1 MGVGS
6 TCGPDHKLCDHQA
19 SNTDTA
25 RHDRAD
31 KIIIIIITTA
41 VEINSTML
49 YDLNIPWTPQTTQS
63 ELERTLRFSQSLGYN
78 VVALNHTLS
87 APVQSTITN
96 PIPQLGPVHSS
107 FPPPSQQPQKT
118 TSTTSSIT
126 TKLPTTL
133 RRATVVISDPAVNHR
148 LPTLAAAYDLLAAR
162 PTTEK
167 AFLAACTT
175 MSEIS
180 LISLDLTTSF
190 PFHFRPKPCMAA
202 VNRGVLFEIC
212 YGQLFPSSST
222 TATTPNQGSRA
233 RALFIGNVIEIFRAT
248 RGRGI
253 IFSSEASPR
262 NGGGT
267 LRAPADVVNLFA
279 VWGLSNEKGL
289 EALGTNPRIVVVN
302 EGLKR
307 RSFRGVVDI
316 VQVEGKVPS
325 DRRGDA
331 AETDGDK
338 NSNDNDKNANSSKKQ
353 QQQKQKKNDAQNGQ
367 KPSQGGHQN
376 TATNN
381 NNQSQTQRQEG
392 ANGKRKHD
400 GGSDQNTTTT
410 TASNPSSTIPG
421 STNTNKRQAKKMK
434 LAQRAVDAP

>member
-1 MGVGS
+1 
-6 TCGPDHKLCDHQA
+6 
-19 SNTDTA
+19 
-25 RHDRAD
+25 
-31 KIIIIIITTA
+31 
-41 VEINSTML
+41 ML

-96 PIPQLGPVHSS
+96 PIPQLGLVHSS
-107 FPPPSQQPQKT
+107 FPPPTTQQPQKPT
-118 TSTTSSIT
+118 T

-148 LPTLAAAYDLLAAR
+148 LPTLAAAYDVLAAR

-190 PFHFRPKPCMAA
+190 TFHFRPKPCMAA
-202 VNRGVLFEIC
+202 VNRGILFEVC
-212 YGQLFPSSST
+212 YGQLFPSSSA
-222 TATTPNQGSRA
+222 TATTNQDSRA

-289 EALGTNPRIVVVN
+289 EALGTNPRSVVVN

-316 VQVEGKVPS
+316 VQVEGKVPN
-325 DRRGDA
+325 DQKGDA
-331 AETDGDK
+331 AETDGNK
-338 NSNDNDKNANSSKKQ
+338 NDDDNNMNGSKKQ
-353 QQQKQKKNDAQNGQ
+353 QQQKQKKKKDAQNGQ
-367 KPSQGGHQN
+367 KPSQGGNQN
-376 TATNN
+376 TTTTNKN
-381 NNQSQTQRQEG
+381 NNQPQTQRQEG

-434 LAQRAVDAP
+434 LAQRAVDTP